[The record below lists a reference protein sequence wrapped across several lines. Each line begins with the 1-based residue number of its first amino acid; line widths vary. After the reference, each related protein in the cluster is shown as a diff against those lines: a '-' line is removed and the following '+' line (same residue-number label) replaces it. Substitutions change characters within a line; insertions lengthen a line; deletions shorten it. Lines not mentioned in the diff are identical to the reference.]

1 MHSAATALTPT
12 PLSGNLSLWTGR
24 AISGLVVL
32 FLLLDAAI
40 KLPPLQPVIDAMG
53 QLGWPADPA
62 TARTLGVLMIGSAL
76 LYAYPPTS
84 LLGAVLLTGYLG
96 GALAA
101 HVRIGSPLFTHTLF
115 GVYVGALA
123 WAGLWLRQQRLR
135 ALFPI
140 MTGH

>member
-1 MHSAATALTPT
+1 MHSAATAVTPT

-24 AISGLVVL
+24 AVSGLVVL
-32 FLLLDAAI
+32 FFLLDAAI

-62 TARTLGVLMIGSAL
+62 TARTSGVLMIGSAL

-96 GALAA
+96 GAVAA

>member
-1 MHSAATALTPT
+1 MHSAATAVTPT

-24 AISGLVVL
+24 AVSGLVVL
-32 FLLLDAAI
+32 FFLLDAAI

-96 GALAA
+96 GAVAA